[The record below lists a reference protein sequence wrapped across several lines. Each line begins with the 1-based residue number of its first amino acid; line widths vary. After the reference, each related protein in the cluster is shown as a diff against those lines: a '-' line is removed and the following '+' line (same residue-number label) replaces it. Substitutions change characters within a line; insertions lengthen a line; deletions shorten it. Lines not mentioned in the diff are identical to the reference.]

1 MPIYLL
7 QTQTTLPLDVQ
18 RVFAFFSDA
27 RHLDRITPAW
37 LHFETK
43 TQPPFGMRP
52 GTRLEFRIRLHGVP
66 MRWVSEITEWNP
78 PHQFVDEQRHGPY
91 RWWMHTHTFRRTP
104 DGSGTEM
111 EDTVHYSAP
120 GGRLLHAL
128 LIGRDLRRIFRY
140 RDHALREA
148 LNLPPASRA
157 PRIKIE
163 RLAGRDDVS

>member
-7 QTQTTLPLDVQ
+7 QTQTTLPLDVR

-27 RHLDRITPAW
+27 RHLDRLTPAW
-37 LHFETK
+37 LRFETK

-78 PHQFVDEQRHGPY
+78 Y
-91 RWWMHTHTFRRTP
+91 RWWIHTHTFRPTP

-120 GGRLLHAL
+120 GGVLLHAL
-128 LIGRDLRRIFRY
+128 LIGRDLRRIFRH
-140 RDHALREA
+140 RDRALREA
-148 LNLPPASRA
+148 LNLPPASRP

-163 RLAGRDDVS
+163 RLAGRDNP